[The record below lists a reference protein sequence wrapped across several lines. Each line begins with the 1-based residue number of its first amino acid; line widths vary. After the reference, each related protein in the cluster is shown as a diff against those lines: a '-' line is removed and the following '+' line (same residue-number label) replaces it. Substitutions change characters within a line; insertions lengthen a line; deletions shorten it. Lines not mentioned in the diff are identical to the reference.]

1 VTPTDAQ
8 WDAVKAIVA
17 WYRGG
22 RSTPQVFYLAGY
34 AGTGKPGTLDSMLQ
48 TPDGP
53 VRMGD
58 IKVGDLVFSADG
70 RPTRVVAIDPQG
82 VQATYRVT
90 FRDGFSTECGFDHLW
105 TVGFMA
111 HGRRSWKTMEL
122 REIVARGL
130 RNSAGCRYRV
140 PLCEPLAYPEVALPI
155 DPWVLGY
162 VIGEGY
168 FGRRSQISISVANDE
183 AEELLPKLS
192 EAVSLR
198 GGDHGAG
205 CRSWRV
211 HAADNRV
218 FRDLGFT
225 QEHRSEGMFIP
236 ALYRYAGV
244 EARWQLLR
252 GLMDAE
258 GSSTKNRIRFST
270 TSETL
275 AAHVAEV
282 VQSLGGIAII
292 HQCARKRTG
301 RIEFT
306 VNVKVARCPFTLR
319 SKAKN
324 WEVSWK
330 NPPSRCIVSVERVD
344 DKPQQ
349 CIQVADASGLYLAD
363 ACIVTHNSSIFKMAL
378 KELRTAGVKTHA
390 LATFTGKAASVLR
403 KKGNEEAQTIHS
415 LIYIPDSEPSEGETV
430 TAGDEPLFAGAQ
442 PPRGRR
448 DPSDLKFQLNVMGQA
463 SEVDLIG
470 LDECS
475 MVDEDMAA
483 DIMSFGKKVLVMGD
497 PGQLP
502 PVGRGVGF
510 FSKLDPDV
518 MLTEV
523 HRQALESPIL
533 RLATMARE
541 GRPIPFGTVDNGAAG
556 YASIQKLTTATQ
568 HLAMR
573 EDTQPICG
581 VHRVRKELTRRIRH
595 ARGFAGSVMAGERI
609 ICGKNDRDLKL
620 FNGLQGVLL
629 AEPQGYKR
637 RDGDD
642 VSLDSLMRLDVEMED
657 HREPL
662 LEVLTDPWMFAA
674 HFGDVEQPRM
684 KRGVQWFDFGYV
696 LTCHKSQG
704 SEWPDVTVIDDSGS
718 FKEDRHRW
726 AYTAITRASDR
737 LTILRR

>member
-344 DKPQQ
+344 EKPQQ

-378 KELRTAGVKTHA
+378 KELRTAGVKKHA

-403 KKGNEEAQTIHS
+403 KKGNGEAQTIHS
-415 LIYIPDSEPSEGETV
+415 LIYRPPED
-430 TAGDEPLFAGAQ
+430 DEDVPPAPGA
-442 PPRGRR
+442 
-448 DPSDLKFQLNVMGQA
+448 DLKFSLAWDGAA
-463 SEVDLIG
+463 SEVDLIA

-475 MVDEDMAA
+475 MVDEQMGA
-483 DIMSFGKKVLVMGD
+483 DVLSFGKKVLVMGD

-502 PVGRGVGF
+502 PVRGTGF
-510 FSKLDPDV
+510 FFDRKPDV
-518 MLTEV
+518 FLEEV
-523 HRQALESPIL
+523 HRQALDSPIL
-533 RLATMARE
+533 RLATLARLGE
-541 GRPIPFGTVDNGAAG
+541 QLPIGGELDARGGACVL
-556 YASIQKLTTATQ
+556 QLTRETQ
-568 HLAMR
+568 HHVYR
-573 EDTQPICG
+573 EDTQVLCG
-581 VHRVRKELTRRIRH
+581 KHSVRKAYTARIR
-595 ARGFAGSVMAGERI
+595 ARRGFGGRLPLPGEPLM
-609 ICGKNDRDLKL
+609 CKKNNRERMI
-620 FNGLQGVLL
+620 FNGMQGVLL
-629 AEPQGYKR
+629 GEPRPYER
-637 RDGDD
+637 VAGDD
-642 VSLDSLMRLDVEMED
+642 ATLSVLIKLDVQMED
-657 HREPL
+657 HKHPMTD
-662 LEVLTDPWMFAA
+662 VLVHPHLFWS
-674 HFGDVEQPRM
+674 HFVDAEQPRM
-684 KRGVQWFDFGYV
+684 KKNIEWFDWAY
-696 LTCHKSQG
+696 LTTVHAAQG
-704 SEWPDVTVIDDSGS
+704 SEWPDVTVVDDSGV
-718 FKEDRHRW
+718 FGDDRHRHR
-726 AYTAITRASDR
+726 YTAITRASDR
-737 LTILRR
+737 LTFLRRG